1 MKKTNLGAKI
11 LSLLLVLCMAVM
23 LPVTAMAADSEVIAS
38 EEGDYA
44 WTLTADGTL
53 TISGQYIHPGDPD
66 SKLSIWYDYRDV
78 IKRIV
83 INEGPTYT
91 LSYAFAGL
99 YNVTSVSLPDSF
111 TNIGNYM
118 FAGCTS
124 LTDITIPVNAWVQGN
139 AFEGCTSLEAIGVAE
154 DNPHLCAIDGV
165 VYDKELTRN
174 VAVPKGITGSLTIPE
189 GVIYVGSPEFGHFD
203 NCTKLTSVT
212 IPTSVRE
219 ITTFDGCTSLKS
231 IIFKGDAPSYLSQSM
246 FRDLTLNAYYPAG
259 NATWTETASGQEV
272 RQNYGGTVT
281 WIPYYP
287 VLEGDGSTV
296 TKNAGGSVTV
306 RADAP
311 FAQFQSVDVDG
322 ETLDSACY
330 DVSEGSTVVTLHSDY
345 LNTLAVGEHTLTAH
359 FTDGVAMAKFTVE
372 SAATEPA
379 DPTEPSEPAAPT
391 EPAKPDP
398 SNPKTGSMELA
409 LLSALL
415 LTSAGGMI
423 CLTRKKHV

>member
-53 TISGQYIHPGDPD
+53 TISGQRVYPGDPD
-66 SKLSIWYDYRDV
+66 SQLSWWYDYRDV

-83 INEGPTYT
+83 INEGPTRIWPYT
-91 LSYAFAGL
+91 FAGL
-99 YNVTSVSLPDSF
+99 YNVTSVSLPDSLTDICHYAF
-111 TNIGNYM
+111 G
-118 FAGCTS
+118 GCTS
-124 LTDITIPVNAWVQGN
+124 LTDITIPVNAWLEGSV
-139 AFEGCTSLEAIGVAE
+139 FKGCTSLEAIGVAE
-154 DNPHLCAIDGV
+154 DNPNLCAIDGV

-189 GVIYVGSPEFGHFD
+189 GVLYVGTPEFGHFD

-212 IPTSVRE
+212 IPASVRE
-219 ITTFDGCTSLKS
+219 ITTFAGCTSLKS
-231 IIFKGDAPSYLSQSM
+231 IIFKGDAPYLGQSM
-246 FRDLTLNAYYPAG
+246 FRDVTLNAYYPAG
-259 NATWTETASGQEV
+259 NATWTEYASGQEV

-296 TKNAGGSVTV
+296 TENAGGSITV
-306 RADAP
+306 RTDIP
-311 FAQFQSVDVDG
+311 RAQFQSVDVDG
-322 ETLDSACY
+322 ETLDPACY
-330 DVSEGSTVVTLHSDY
+330 DVSEGSTVITLHSDY
-345 LNTLAVGEHTLTAH
+345 LDTLAVGEHTLTAH

-398 SNPKTGSMELA
+398 SNPQTGSMELA

-415 LTSAGGMI
+415 LTSAAGMI
-423 CLTRKKHV
+423 CLTRKKRV